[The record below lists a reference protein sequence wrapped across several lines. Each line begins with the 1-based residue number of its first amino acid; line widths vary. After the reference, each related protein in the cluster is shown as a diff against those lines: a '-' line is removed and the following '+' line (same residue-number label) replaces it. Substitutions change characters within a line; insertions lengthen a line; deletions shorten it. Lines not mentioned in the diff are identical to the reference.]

1 MIKKTTTHLSS
12 VGVALLLAA
21 PSVYAVCPAGTSTVN
36 FTWDGAG
43 SGNNAVWNYGNSSN
57 TYTVNYTDTNG
68 SPAAVDITM
77 SLRDPNNINVDPDV
91 RDAGKHH
98 YDPAGGCLPNPDPLI
113 QPPAVDEWPSN
124 GSIDDPWDSDCYGQP
139 SSLVTGTR
147 MAYGPGFL
155 TWVSLSSDH
164 NQEMFLDFSFSR
176 PAHLMDNFTIGDIDA
191 AGLLYTYNNFHASE
205 SPGNSFQDEVGF
217 KASMNGTDVPISI
230 FNPGSAL
237 TVTGAIARANYNSAQ
252 NNNVAPT
259 DPLGTI
265 SAASTAPIDKFSIMY
280 SNGQDDAADEQAN
293 PNLYSWWSGTH
304 GATNGA
310 SDNHA
315 VRVSGFTF
323 CMAEPPKDFGDAPA
337 TYPTLK
343 ANNGANH
350 LMSQQLYLGNCVDG
364 DSDGQVTATPSG
376 DDSATGSVT
385 YGTCAT
391 AGADEDAITPVSLTD
406 GQTAP
411 SINVKTHNTTGADAT
426 LACWIDYNGDKTF
439 DNATERASTTVAN
452 NATTATLTLPNV
464 PATASTTTGG
474 STVMRCR
481 LASTASEISN
491 ATGAA
496 NTGEIEDHPV
506 TLTAAPPACATITN
520 TTNVTKITETD
531 SNAANNTA
539 SAAIQAN
546 CAVSK
551 TDLKVTKTASKTTVR
566 HGDTVT
572 YTITLENDSD
582 VIATAVKV
590 GDNLPNSLTFVSATP
605 SQGTFANGVW
615 DVGNVAARA
624 KLTLML
630 EVTVK

>member
-21 PSVYAVCPAGTSTVN
+21 PSVYAACPTGTSTVD
-36 FTWDGAG
+36 FTWAGAAA
-43 SGNNAVWNYGNSSN
+43 GNKAVWGFTDTSK
-57 TYTVNYTDTNG
+57 TYTVNYTDTSG
-68 SPAAVDITM
+68 SPASVDITM
-77 SLRDPNNINVDPDV
+77 SLRDPDKINVDSDV
-91 RDAGKHH
+91 RDAGNHK
-98 YDPAGGCLPNPDPLI
+98 YDPAGGCAPSTGETS
-113 QPPAVDEWPSN
+113 DEWAGN
-124 GSIDDPWDSDCYGQP
+124 GSIIDPWDSDCNGQA
-139 SSLVTGTR
+139 STLATGTN

-155 TWVSLSSDH
+155 TWVSLSSHH

-176 PAHLMDNFTIGDIDA
+176 PAMVMDKFTIGDIDS
-191 AGLLYTYNNFHASE
+191 AGLKYE
-205 SPGNSFQDEVGF
+205 SVPPMSIYERPGNSYQDEVGLF
-217 KASMNGTDVPISI
+217 ASMNGTDVPLIISQV
-230 FNPGSAL
+230 GGTL
-237 TVTGAIARANYNSAQ
+237 TVTGQTIRSFYDTNII
-252 NNNVAPT
+252 NNLLPT
-259 DPLGTI
+259 DPQGTVTVATT
-265 SAASTAPIDKFSIMY
+265 SPIDKFSIMY
-280 SNGQDDAADEQAN
+280 SNGEEDALDEQAN

>member
-21 PSVYAVCPAGTSTVN
+21 PSVYAACPTGTSTVD
-36 FTWDGAG
+36 FTWAGAAA
-43 SGNNAVWNYGNSSN
+43 GNKAVWGFTDTSK
-57 TYTVNYTDTNG
+57 TYTVNYTDTSG
-68 SPAAVDITM
+68 SPASVDITM
-77 SLRDPNNINVDPDV
+77 SLRDPDKINVDSDA
-91 RDAGKHH
+91 RDAGNHK
-98 YDPAGGCLPNPDPLI
+98 YDPAGGCLPSTGETS
-113 QPPAVDEWPSN
+113 DEWAGN
-124 GSIDDPWDSDCYGQP
+124 GSIIDPWDSDCNGQV
-139 SSLVTGTR
+139 STLATGTN
-147 MAYGPGFL
+147 MAYGAGFL
-155 TWVSLSSDH
+155 TWVSLSSHH

-176 PAHLMDNFTIGDIDA
+176 PAMVMDKFTIGDIDS
-191 AGLLYTYNNFHASE
+191 AGLKYE
-205 SPGNSFQDEVGF
+205 SVPPMSIYERPGNSYQDEVGLF
-217 KASMNGTDVPISI
+217 ASMNGTDVPLIISQV
-230 FNPGSAL
+230 GSTL
-237 TVTGAIARANYNSAQ
+237 TVTGQTIRSFYDTNII
-252 NNNVAPT
+252 NNLLPT
-259 DPLGTI
+259 DPQGTVTVATT
-265 SAASTAPIDKFSIMY
+265 SPIDKFSIMY
-280 SNGQDDAADEQAN
+280 SNGEEDALDEQAN

-376 DDSATGSVT
+376 DDSATGSIT

-439 DNATERASTTVAN
+439 DNTTERASTTVAN

-590 GDNLPNSLTFVSATP
+590 GDNLPSSLTFVSATP

>member
-21 PSVYAVCPAGTSTVN
+21 PSVYAACPTGTSTVD
-36 FTWDGAG
+36 FTWAGAAA
-43 SGNNAVWNYGNSSN
+43 GNKAVWGFTDTSK
-57 TYTVNYTDTNG
+57 TYTVNYTDTSG
-68 SPAAVDITM
+68 SPASVDITM
-77 SLRDPNNINVDPDV
+77 SLRDPDKINVDSDA
-91 RDAGKHH
+91 RDAGNHK
-98 YDPAGGCLPNPDPLI
+98 YDPAGGCLPSTGETS
-113 QPPAVDEWPSN
+113 DEWAGN
-124 GSIDDPWDSDCYGQP
+124 GSIIDPWDSDCNGQV
-139 SSLVTGTR
+139 STLATGTN
-147 MAYGPGFL
+147 MAYGAGFL
-155 TWVSLSSDH
+155 TWVSLSSHH

-176 PAHLMDNFTIGDIDA
+176 PAMVMDKFTIGDIDS
-191 AGLLYTYNNFHASE
+191 AGLKYE
-205 SPGNSFQDEVGF
+205 SVPPMSIYERPGNSYQDEVGLF
-217 KASMNGTDVPISI
+217 ASMNGTDVPLIISQV
-230 FNPGSAL
+230 GSTL
-237 TVTGAIARANYNSAQ
+237 TVTGQTIRSFYNTNII
-252 NNNVAPT
+252 NNLAPT
-259 DPLGTI
+259 DPQGTVTVATT
-265 SAASTAPIDKFSIMY
+265 SPIDKFSIMY
-280 SNGQDDAADEQAN
+280 SNGEEDALDEQAN

-506 TLTAAPPACATITN
+506 TLTAAPP
-520 TTNVTKITETD
+520 V
-531 SNAANNTA
+531 
-539 SAAIQAN
+539 
-546 CAVSK
+546 
-551 TDLKVTKTASKTTVR
+551 
-566 HGDTVT
+566 
-572 YTITLENDSD
+572 
-582 VIATAVKV
+582 
-590 GDNLPNSLTFVSATP
+590 
-605 SQGTFANGVW
+605 
-615 DVGNVAARA
+615 
-624 KLTLML
+624 
-630 EVTVK
+630 

>member
-1 MIKKTTTHLSS
+1 MIKKTTTHLGS

-21 PSVYAVCPAGTSTVN
+21 PSVYAACPTGTSTVD
-36 FTWDGAG
+36 FTWAGAAA
-43 SGNNAVWNYGNSSN
+43 GNKAVWGFTDTSK
-57 TYTVNYTDTNG
+57 TYTVNYTDTSG
-68 SPAAVDITM
+68 SPASVDITM
-77 SLRDPNNINVDPDV
+77 SLRDPDKINVDSDA
-91 RDAGKHH
+91 RDAGNHK
-98 YDPAGGCLPNPDPLI
+98 YDPAGGCLPSTGETS
-113 QPPAVDEWPSN
+113 DEWAGN
-124 GSIDDPWDSDCYGQP
+124 GSIIDPWDSDCNGQV
-139 SSLVTGTR
+139 STLATGTN
-147 MAYGPGFL
+147 MAYGAGFL
-155 TWVSLSSDH
+155 TWVSLSSHH

-176 PAHLMDNFTIGDIDA
+176 PAMVMDKFTIGDIDS
-191 AGLLYTYNNFHASE
+191 AGLKYE
-205 SPGNSFQDEVGF
+205 SVPPMSIYERPGNSYQDEVGLF
-217 KASMNGTDVPISI
+217 ASMNGTDVPLIISQV
-230 FNPGSAL
+230 GGTL
-237 TVTGAIARANYNSAQ
+237 TVTGQTIRSFYDTNII
-252 NNNVAPT
+252 NNLLPT
-259 DPLGTI
+259 DPQGTVTVATT
-265 SAASTAPIDKFSIMY
+265 SPIDKFSIMY
-280 SNGQDDAADEQAN
+280 SNGEEDALDEQAN